1 MFLGIS
7 IFFYTLSD
15 YQMDSIFAALIAEQ
29 FLEKTA
35 SQLSYHGLC
44 ELNTQVKEDQL
55 AVLFR
60 NNHFTTLYRHMVSVV
75 HNEHKPFTLD
85 KQQ

>member
-1 MFLGIS
+1 MYIS
-7 IFFYTLSD
+7 ISIVYTLSG

-60 NNHFTTLYRHMVSVV
+60 NNHFTTLYRHKVSVV
-75 HNEHKPFTLD
+75 HNEHKIFAMD